1 MKHTPGSW
9 KLGKHGG
16 TIVADS
22 RTTEK
27 PNTGHD
33 DVENYGGYLIC
44 ESIATQAIAQ
54 AITGLPDL
62 LEACKMVI
70 AKLRGQHLGTE
81 IGLETIE
88 KIQAAIA
95 KAEAGGGLRS
105 TRNQKKRS
113 IKKTVGR

>member
-1 MKHTPGSW
+1 MKHAPGSW

-33 DVENYGGYLIC
+33 DVEYYGGYLIC

-54 AITGLPDL
+54 AITALPDL
-62 LEACKMVI
+62 LAACKMALTRKPFPV
-70 AKLRGQHLGTE
+70 GCLGIKE
-81 IGLETIE
+81 ALED
-88 KIQAAIA
+88 AIA
-95 KAEAGGGLRS
+95 KATGI
-105 TRNQKKRS
+105 TK
-113 IKKTVGR
+113 